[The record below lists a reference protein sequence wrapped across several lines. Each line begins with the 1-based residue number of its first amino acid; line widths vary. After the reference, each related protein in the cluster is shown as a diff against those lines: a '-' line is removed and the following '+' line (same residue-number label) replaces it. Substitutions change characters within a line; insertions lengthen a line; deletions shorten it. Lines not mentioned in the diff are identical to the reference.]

1 MIKPFKITDYHAK
14 SIENNFIYVTT
25 QNLSREQLSLLSD
38 EMGSHRT
45 LLVMCAA
52 FRGKAA
58 DFSNLTIKKIPNTV
72 LSKCEW
78 GHDDYSL
85 QVETLPRTP
94 NPPKDQWRLFEE
106 DADAEENEWK
116 K

>member
-1 MIKPFKITDYHAK
+1 MIKPFKITDCHAN
-14 SIENNFIYVTT
+14 STENNFIYVTT

-38 EMGSHRT
+38 EVGSHRT

-58 DFSNLTIKKIPNTV
+58 DFSNLTIKKISNTV
-72 LSKCEW
+72 LSKYEW

-85 QVETLPRTP
+85 QVENLASVPK
-94 NPPKDQWRLFEE
+94 PPKEQLSLFEE
-106 DADAEENEWK
+106 DADAEENE
-116 K
+116 